1 MNKLILSFI
10 MSFCLASTLWAH
22 NGEITGGEASME
34 GLQLT
39 IESKSVQP
47 NEEFCLSV
55 SVEGFTNLI
64 GMQFS
69 INYDPAALDFVSV
82 GNFNLSGLT
91 AGAFGTPANGT
102 SPGVI
107 TLAWVEPALNATSVD
122 DGVAIFDLCFKAKDA
137 STSDV
142 DFSST
147 PTSIEFTDG
156 NEQPV
161 MFTGV
166 KGQVVVGDGGSS
178 GGGGNN
184 GGGSNTT
191 DFTLSLVDQTV
202 NPGEEICIPV
212 TVQNFNDIIGMQ
224 FSINYDPSI
233 LEFSSVGS
241 LNLSGLTEGAF
252 GTPVNGTAPGIITLA
267 WVEPALSPVT
277 LDDGSVIFEVCF
289 MPRVSS
295 GTTNVVFSGNPTSIE
310 VTNGNEENVP
320 FVGEDAE
327 VIIGDGEGSG
337 FRLAIADAT
346 VRPGS
351 SVCLPVTVR
360 DFIDIIGMQFSINY
374 DPAQLQFDG
383 VSGFNLSGLTE
394 GAFGTPANGTDPGVV
409 TMVWVEPALTP
420 ITLNNND
427 TIFEICFTTLGA
439 DGSETDVVFSNNP
452 TNIEITDGNEQGV
465 PFMGSNGTITIDDNV
480 VSEDALV
487 LTVSDTTV
495 ATGSNFC
502 VDVTG
507 VKFTDIVGMQFT
519 IEYDP
524 AALEFTEVNNFG
536 VSGMNESQFATPSP
550 GKITLAWVDPTI
562 EGVTIPDS
570 STLFSL
576 CFRALANSG
585 SSEIIFTDT
594 PTDIEVTKKEGS
606 SEVMTDFAGMPGTIS
621 FLDTPPPNILLPAAI
636 TDAVCAE
643 NNNPGGAIDIEV
655 ENGSGNYTYAWDYQ
669 DATTQDLNNIPAG
682 TYSVTVT
689 DTESGLTDT
698 ETFTVNGPDAPI
710 VVGSLDV
717 TNVNCFGAAS
727 GAIDVMASGGVGQLT
742 YTWNQG
748 LPETSSQSGLTA
760 GLGYSFTITDESGCS
775 FQSEVIILDEPGD
788 LEMMATTTDIQC
800 EGDTDGS
807 ISISLSGA
815 SPEYNIDWPGE
826 LPDNQLSQT
835 GLTNGVYSI
844 TITDANNCEFIR
856 EAEVGVISPLSL
868 SNVDITDISNETAGS
883 LDITVAGG
891 SNNLS
896 FNWSGP
902 NGFTSESED
911 LFGLT
916 ATGEYC
922 LTIIDNDGGCSIER
936 CIGIYNAMRFN
947 ESEVTNSCATD
958 PTGSVILNIS
968 GGEQPYLYEWSNGAG
983 TKDLMGVAEGTYS
996 VTVVDNRGLSIER
1009 SFNVGA
1015 FDPLTLSANVIP
1027 VTSNPDNTNG
1037 TINLIVSGGLP
1048 EYTFEWDNGR
1058 TTQVLAELGTGE
1070 YCVTVTDRTGCQV
1083 EDCIN
1088 VEYVP
1093 TPLSVSPIFEN
1104 ISCSGQQD
1112 GSLSLAITGGLSPY
1126 IVTFSDGTM
1135 TTNNNGLVVKNN
1147 QGPGELNYIVE
1158 DGTGEQV
1165 NGSVVFTE
1173 PEPLIITDF
1182 EVLHDTEDPGCT
1194 GSIELAITG
1203 GTPNYMVQW
1212 NSPNMGANIINLCA
1226 GEFSPTVIDANG
1238 CIATLENPIV
1248 VTMFSVDA
1256 IVTNADCQDSAN
1268 GQIDLEVAGGDNPY
1282 SYVWKNEVGQT
1293 ISQEEDPADLAPGMY
1308 TVSITES
1315 SGNVLVR
1322 QIEVFASSSLDVEI
1336 DVQSNFN
1343 GFAVSCPDANDGA
1356 VSATAINGSGT
1367 YTYEWVRD
1375 DVMISMDA
1383 NLTNAGPGIYELTAI
1398 DGNGCSI
1405 TKQITLTSPP
1415 RVNLNASTRDVSCN
1429 GARDGEVVIIASGGG
1444 GSSFTYD
1451 WSNGAQGAR
1460 VSFLPK
1466 GEFSVTVTDQNNCSV
1481 SGTYNI
1487 DEPEPLAVE
1496 VETTPA
1502 NEGCNGTATAMVS
1515 GGTAPYT
1522 YVWNAGLSNEATQTN
1537 LCAGEYNVIV
1547 RDANGCSNDEAPAL
1561 LSIKDRTFPCIE
1573 SSVVITPDGD
1583 GLNEVFMINCIEELS
1598 NNTVQIYNRW
1608 GQLVY
1613 ERDDYDNTWNGVTT
1627 NGDELPD
1634 GPYYYIIEWGP
1645 ITERQQVKGSISVL
1659 RE

>member
-1 MNKLILSFI
+1 
-10 MSFCLASTLWAH
+10 
-22 NGEITGGEASME
+22 
-34 GLQLT
+34 
-39 IESKSVQP
+39 
-47 NEEFCLSV
+47 
-55 SVEGFTNLI
+55 
-64 GMQFS
+64 
-69 INYDPAALDFVSV
+69 
-82 GNFNLSGLT
+82 
-91 AGAFGTPANGT
+91 
-102 SPGVI
+102 
-107 TLAWVEPALNATSVD
+107 
-122 DGVAIFDLCFKAKDA
+122 
-137 STSDV
+137 
-142 DFSST
+142 
-147 PTSIEFTDG
+147 
-156 NEQPV
+156 
-161 MFTGV
+161 
-166 KGQVVVGDGGSS
+166 
-178 GGGGNN
+178 
-184 GGGSNTT
+184 
-191 DFTLSLVDQTV
+191 
-202 NPGEEICIPV
+202 
-212 TVQNFNDIIGMQ
+212 
-224 FSINYDPSI
+224 
-233 LEFSSVGS
+233 
-241 LNLSGLTEGAF
+241 
-252 GTPVNGTAPGIITLA
+252 
-267 WVEPALSPVT
+267 
-277 LDDGSVIFEVCF
+277 
-289 MPRVSS
+289 
-295 GTTNVVFSGNPTSIE
+295 
-310 VTNGNEENVP
+310 
-320 FVGEDAE
+320 
-327 VIIGDGEGSG
+327 
-337 FRLAIADAT
+337 
-346 VRPGS
+346 
-351 SVCLPVTVR
+351 
-360 DFIDIIGMQFSINY
+360 
-374 DPAQLQFDG
+374 
-383 VSGFNLSGLTE
+383 
-394 GAFGTPANGTDPGVV
+394 
-409 TMVWVEPALTP
+409 
-420 ITLNNND
+420 
-427 TIFEICFTTLGA
+427 
-439 DGSETDVVFSNNP
+439 
-452 TNIEITDGNEQGV
+452 
-465 PFMGSNGTITIDDNV
+465 
-480 VSEDALV
+480 
-487 LTVSDTTV
+487 
-495 ATGSNFC
+495 
-502 VDVTG
+502 
-507 VKFTDIVGMQFT
+507 
-519 IEYDP
+519 
-524 AALEFTEVNNFG
+524 
-536 VSGMNESQFATPSP
+536 
-550 GKITLAWVDPTI
+550 
-562 EGVTIPDS
+562 
-570 STLFSL
+570 
-576 CFRALANSG
+576 
-585 SSEIIFTDT
+585 
-594 PTDIEVTKKEGS
+594 
-606 SEVMTDFAGMPGTIS
+606 
-621 FLDTPPPNILLPAAI
+621 
-636 TDAVCAE
+636 
-643 NNNPGGAIDIEV
+643 
-655 ENGSGNYTYAWDYQ
+655 
-669 DATTQDLNNIPAG
+669 
-682 TYSVTVT
+682 
-689 DTESGLTDT
+689 
-698 ETFTVNGPDAPI
+698 
-710 VVGSLDV
+710 
-717 TNVNCFGAAS
+717 
-727 GAIDVMASGGVGQLT
+727 
-742 YTWNQG
+742 
-748 LPETSSQSGLTA
+748 
-760 GLGYSFTITDESGCS
+760 
-775 FQSEVIILDEPGD
+775 
-788 LEMMATTTDIQC
+788 
-800 EGDTDGS
+800 
-807 ISISLSGA
+807 
-815 SPEYNIDWPGE
+815 
-826 LPDNQLSQT
+826 
-835 GLTNGVYSI
+835 
-844 TITDANNCEFIR
+844 
-856 EAEVGVISPLSL
+856 
-868 SNVDITDISNETAGS
+868 
-883 LDITVAGG
+883 
-891 SNNLS
+891 
-896 FNWSGP
+896 
-902 NGFTSESED
+902 
-911 LFGLT
+911 
-916 ATGEYC
+916 
-922 LTIIDNDGGCSIER
+922 
-936 CIGIYNAMRFN
+936 
-947 ESEVTNSCATD
+947 
-958 PTGSVILNIS
+958 
-968 GGEQPYLYEWSNGAG
+968 
-983 TKDLMGVAEGTYS
+983 
-996 VTVVDNRGLSIER
+996 
-1009 SFNVGA
+1009 
-1015 FDPLTLSANVIP
+1015 
-1027 VTSNPDNTNG
+1027 
-1037 TINLIVSGGLP
+1037 
-1048 EYTFEWDNGR
+1048 
-1058 TTQVLAELGTGE
+1058 
-1070 YCVTVTDRTGCQV
+1070 
-1083 EDCIN
+1083 
-1088 VEYVP
+1088 
-1093 TPLSVSPIFEN
+1093 
-1104 ISCSGQQD
+1104 
-1112 GSLSLAITGGLSPY
+1112 
-1126 IVTFSDGTM
+1126 M

-1293 ISQEEDPADLAPGMY
+1293 ISQDEDPADLAPGMY